1 MWSYNSSEHIKRV
14 GVKPAA
20 ESFISLNSANSR
32 MELLELRTK
41 IQSLAKGVY
50 TLDYL
55 ETLDDTE
62 LNLIVEVLVKE
73 RDAELKMKSK
83 LFQ

>member
-1 MWSYNSSEHIKRV
+1 MQTCYYCINSERV

-20 ESFISLNSANSR
+20 ESFISLNSASSR
-32 MELLELRTK
+32 QELLELRTK

-55 ETLDDTE
+55 ETLDDAE
-62 LNLIVEVLVKE
+62 LDLVIKVLVKE
-73 RDAELKMKSK
+73 RHEEVKARIS
-83 LFQ
+83 F

>member
-1 MWSYNSSEHIKRV
+1 MRSCDSCSNIKRV

-20 ESFISLNSANSR
+20 ESFISLNSSNSR
-32 MELLELRTK
+32 RELLELRTK

-55 ETLDDTE
+55 ETLDDSE

-73 RDAELKMKSK
+73 KHEELKLKSK
-83 LFQ
+83 FL

>member
-1 MWSYNSSEHIKRV
+1 MQTCNYCSRRERV

-20 ESFISLNSANSR
+20 ESFISLNSSNSR
-32 MELLELRTK
+32 RELLELRTK

-55 ETLDDTE
+55 ETLDDSE

-73 RDAELKMKSK
+73 KHEELKLKSK
-83 LFQ
+83 FL

>member
-1 MWSYNSSEHIKRV
+1 
-14 GVKPAA
+14 
-20 ESFISLNSANSR
+20 

-50 TLDYL
+50 SLDYL